1 MAAAL
6 LLSGFPALS
15 TPPLKGDRLLDGTR
29 DFPWLNLAQVWSAN
43 PSVYNTTSSLQSQVD
58 HFLGGSAECATNGVA
73 ISREPTPPELAN
85 TRAADVRV
93 LRMTSASGGSA
104 NKTRVL
110 INLGIHGREYI
121 TGEVSLHLLAQLC
134 DGSQRSR
141 DLLDET
147 EFIIIPLLNVAGR
160 EKVESDSA
168 SCSSMRKNE
177 NDVDLNRNF
186 DFVWNEGSD
195 DTTQEDYRGD
205 SAMSEPESK
214 LLNHTASTFK
224 PLMFIDVHSGDQSLM
239 YPFSF
244 KAEECPNAQEHQ
256 DLLDHVN
263 DHAFCHAGLPF
274 NDPTQ
279 KTFKNTCGVRAGPA
293 ALALSPPYT
302 ASGTT
307 LDFMYEVLKIPFAY
321 TWEVYSGTRYMAMMA
336 KARNSASASASA
348 SAASASASAS
358 LAHHTQLLATG
369 PSEAATRYDAVLP
382 HRGAEVTARKLS
394 AAAHAGP
401 AGVLMPGGARPAPA
415 AMPDMSQSD
424 CFAYFNPTSAN
435 EMAKVAATWAEAL
448 VAGSEFLNARQ
459 RGRSM
464 AGAASAAVKASAAK
478 SAVL

>member
-104 NKTRVL
+104 NKTRVM

-307 LDFMYEVLKIPFAY
+307 LDFMYEVLKIPYAM
-321 TWEVYSGTRYMAMMA
+321 TWEVFSGTRYMQLLQGKGA
-336 KARNSASASASA
+336 ARGAQ
-348 SAASASASAS
+348 AAG
-358 LAHHTQLLATG
+358 LQHHTQLLDTG
-369 PSEAATRYDAVLP
+369 VTSVVSRFSAVTPRTLLRDPPFKEKHAAQQT
-382 HRGAEVTARKLS
+382 
-394 AAAHAGP
+394 
-401 AGVLMPGGARPAPA
+401 LMPGGAKPMGP
-415 AMPDMSQSD
+415 AMPDMSATD
-424 CFAYFNPTSAN
+424 CFAYFNPTSAD
-435 EMAKVAATWAEAL
+435 EMGRVAGTWAEAL
-448 VAGSEFLNARQ
+448 VTGAEFLNDRL
-459 RGRSM
+459 RGRQSS
-464 AGAASAAVKASAAK
+464 AKASGVVAAASK

>member
-1 MAAAL
+1 M

-29 DFPWLNLAQVWSAN
+29 NFPWLNLAQTWSAN
-43 PSVYNTTSSLQSQVD
+43 PSVYNTTSSLLHHVD
-58 HFLGGSAECATNGVA
+58 QFLGNNGPCANNGVS
-73 ISREPTPPELAN
+73 ISREATPHDLAH
-85 TRAADVRV
+85 TRASDVRV
-93 LRMTSASGGSA
+93 FKMTGEGGHGG
-104 NKTRVL
+104 NKTRVM

-141 DLLDET
+141 DLLAET
-147 EFIIIPLLNVAGR
+147 EFVIIPLLNVAGR
-160 EKVESDSA
+160 EKVESDTA
-168 SCSSMRKNE
+168 SCASMRKNE

-186 DFVWNEGSD
+186 DFVWSEGSD
-195 DTTQEDYRGD
+195 DSLQEDYRGD
-205 SAMSEPESK
+205 APMSEPESK
-214 LLNHTASTFK
+214 LLNHTAATFK

-239 YPFSF
+239 YPFSW

-274 NDPTQ
+274 NDPSQ

-336 KARNSASASASA
+336 KARNSASASAS
-348 SAASASASAS
+348 
-358 LAHHTQLLATG
+358 LAHHTQLLATE
-369 PSEAATRYDAVLP
+369 PSQSSLYSAVLP
-382 HRGAEVTARKLS
+382 HRGAEAQARKLS
-394 AAAHAGP
+394 AAQHQP

-424 CFAYFNPTSAN
+424 CFAYFNPTSAG
-435 EMAKVAATWAEAL
+435 EMSKVAATWAEAL

-459 RGRSM
+459 RGRRL
-464 AGAASAAVKASAAK
+464 AAYTRGAADAAAASAK